1 MAQENG
7 TGARTP
13 AIYME
18 VTGKLAE
25 VKRKETARRLGEGIF
40 LVAALL
46 CSVLLV
52 SLGVEALAYLGTIPR
67 TILFALVVLFAV
79 GLAVWFIG
87 RHLGRLLG
95 ILRPEPD
102 AVTARKVGA
111 AFPSIKD
118 RLVNVLQ
125 LFPERDL
132 TTLYSVDLIDAS
144 FEDLRRDIAPIDF
157 ASIVDAKLMRKWGRV
172 AGLVAVAG
180 ITLVLLFPMAIRGAA
195 NRLWNYSETFS
206 APAPFELHVEPGN
219 REVVKGENV
228 QVVVRVTGSRPPQL
242 TLASK
247 PSGQVTFENHTL
259 VSAPDGSFRFM
270 FERLTTTTAYAVY
283 AGSVESDTYT
293 LTVADRP
300 IVKMLRLQ
308 LDPPKYTRLPPRAL
322 DDNVGDVTALRGTR
336 IGIQVETNKELA
348 EATLVF
354 SDKTETPLSVHEEKA
369 SGTLSLMSE
378 RTYHLRLRDKD
389 GTLNADPIEYTLRI
403 VPDAF
408 PTVTIAVP
416 GMNMD
421 IAENLS
427 LPMVFRI
434 TDDFGFSRLRLAYKL
449 VQSRYEKPAQDYT
462 FVTVPLPSGIGIEGL
477 VQFTWSLQSLS
488 LVPEDVVSY
497 YAEVFDNDV
506 VSGPKSAVSETY
518 TLRLPSLDE
527 VFADADKAHD
537 ASLESMK
544 ETMQR
549 AEEARKDLEDL
560 QQDLKKNREKLDWQD
575 QKKAEELV
583 KKYEDVRKN
592 MEDVNRTVDQMVNE
606 LQKNQVLSKET
617 LEKYQELQQMLA
629 QMDSPEFSEA
639 MKKLQQAMQQMSPEA
654 MKQALQQFSFSEE
667 NFRKGIERT
676 LNLLKRI
683 QIEQKVDEAVKRME
697 DLKKQQEDLQ
707 ARTEQTGLKEKDQSA
722 ELAQRQR
729 DLKEQA
735 GRLQKE
741 LDDLQKKM
749 EEFPGEMPLSSM
761 EKLNE
766 QMEKSELDK
775 QMSDVAQ
782 QMQQQQLEQALQGQ
796 QQAGQKMSQLGQQ
809 LQQVQ
814 QEMRQNQMRQVINE
828 MRRAMQDLLQ
838 LSQRQEELKG
848 QSQGLEANSP
858 KFRENAQEQMDV
870 LRDLGSVTER
880 LSGLSQKTFGVTPE
894 MGKSIGDAMRKMGE
908 AMQSLEQRNGS
919 AAGQQ
924 QTGAMGSLNEAAQM
938 VQNSI
943 NGMMQSGGQEGMG
956 MAGFMQRMQGISRQ
970 QQGINQGT
978 QNIGGMSQQQA
989 AEMARLAGEQGMVRK
1004 SLEQLAREAALS
1016 GQLSKMLG
1024 DLNRVAQDM
1033 RDVQT
1038 DLAQG
1043 NVNPETI
1050 QKQDRILS
1058 RLLDSQRSMRERD
1071 YEKKRKSA
1079 SGNSVARTSP
1089 GAIDLTTQEGR
1100 NRLRRDLLKAL
1111 EEGYSRD
1118 YEQLIKKYFE
1128 ALEESD
1134 RQNR

>member
-1 MAQENG
+1 M
-7 TGARTP
+7 GARVP
-13 AIYME
+13 GIYTE
-18 VTGKLAE
+18 VIDRLAQ
-25 VKRKETARRLGEGIF
+25 VKRKETVRRLLLGTVFVATVLCSALVIF
-40 LVAALL
+40 LA
-46 CSVLLV
+46 
-52 SLGVEALAYLGTIPR
+52 VEILAYLGTGPR
-67 TILFALVVLFAV
+67 TVLFVLFVVLACV
-79 GLAVWFIG
+79 LGVWYIV
-87 RHLGRLLG
+87 RPMGRLLG

-102 AVTARKVGA
+102 AVTARTVGT

-118 RLVNVLQ
+118 RLLNVLQ
-125 LFPERDL
+125 LYPERDS
-132 TTLYSVDLIDAS
+132 TRIYSVELIDAS
-144 FEDLRRDIAPIDF
+144 FDDLRRDIAPLDF
-157 ASIVDAKLMRKWGRV
+157 STIVDSTQMRSRGKILG
-172 AGLVAVAG
+172 AVVGVG
-180 ITLVLLFPMAIRGAA
+180 ILLFILFPTAFRGAA
-195 NRLWNYSETFS
+195 YRLWSYNESFA
-206 APAPFELHVEPGN
+206 APAPFEILVEPGN
-219 REVVKGENV
+219 KEVVKGESV
-228 QVVVRVTGSRPPQL
+228 QVIVHVSGTRPPLL

-247 PSGQVTFENHTL
+247 PIGQITFEDHTL
-259 VSAPDGSFRFM
+259 TPGPDGTFRYV
-270 FERLTTTTAYAVY
+270 FERLAATTTYAVH
-283 AGSVESDTYT
+283 AGPVQSESYV

-300 IVKMLRLQ
+300 VVKLLRLQ
-308 LDPPKYTRLPPRAL
+308 LEFPSYTKLPPRQL

-336 IGIQVETNKELA
+336 ILVQIETNKNLA
-348 EATLVF
+348 EAALVF
-354 SDKTETPLSVHEEKA
+354 NDKHVASLMVHGQKA
-369 SGTLSLMSE
+369 SGSLSLMNE
-378 RTYHLRLRDKD
+378 RTYHLRLSDSA
-389 GTLNADPIEYTLRI
+389 GTRNADPIEYTLRI

-408 PTVTIAVP
+408 PTVAIAAP

-421 IAENLS
+421 IAENIS

-449 VQSRYEKPAQDYT
+449 IQSRYEKPAADFTYI
-462 FVTVPLPSGIGIEGL
+462 TVPLPTGIGIEGL
-477 VQFTWSLQSLS
+477 VQYAWSLQSLS

-537 ASLESMK
+537 ANLDAMK
-544 ETMQR
+544 ETLQQ
-549 AEEARKDLEDL
+549 AEEAKKDLEDL
-560 QQDLKKNREKLDWQD
+560 RQDLKKNREKLDWQD
-575 QKKAEELV
+575 QKKAEDLV
-583 KKYEDVRKN
+583 KKYEDVRKK
-592 MEDVNRTVDQMVNE
+592 MDDVNRTVDQMVNE
-606 LQKNQVLSKET
+606 MQKNQVLSKET
-617 LEKYQELQQMLA
+617 LEKYQELQQMLS

-683 QIEQKVDEAVKRME
+683 QIEQKVDEAVKRVE

-707 ARTEQTGLKEKDQSA
+707 AKTEDSGLKDKPRSD
-722 ELAQRQR
+722 ELAQRQK
-729 DLKEQA
+729 DLKEQLE
-735 GRLQKE
+735 RLKKE
-741 LDDLQKKM
+741 LGDLQKKM
-749 EEFPGEMPLSSM
+749 EEFPGEMPLTAM

-766 QMEKSELDK
+766 EMEKSGLEK
-775 QMSDVAQ
+775 QLSEVAQ
-782 QMQQQQLEQALQGQ
+782 QMQQQQLQQALQGQ
-796 QQAGQKMSQLGQQ
+796 RQAGQKMSQMAQQ

-828 MRRAMQDLLQ
+828 MRRAMQDLLD
-838 LSQRQEELKG
+838 LSQRQEALKDE
-848 QSQGLEANSP
+848 SQGLEPNSP
-858 KFRENAQEQMDV
+858 KFRENAEQQMDV

-880 LSGLSQKTFGVTPE
+880 LSGLSQKTFGVTPD
-894 MGKSIGDAMRKMGE
+894 MGKSIGDAMRKMSE

-924 QTGAMGSLNEAAQM
+924 QAGAMGSLNEAAQM
-938 VQNSI
+938 IQNSI
-943 NGMMQSGGQEGMG
+943 NGMMQSGGQGGMG
-956 MAGFMQRMQGISRQ
+956 MAGFMQRMQGITRM
-970 QQGINQGT
+970 QQGVNQGT
-978 QNIGGMSQQQA
+978 QNLGGMSQQQA

-1033 RDVQT
+1033 REVQT

-1071 YEKKRKSA
+1071 YEKRRKSN
-1079 SGNSVARTSP
+1079 SGNNVARTSP
-1089 GAIDLTTQEGR
+1089 GAIDLSTQEGR

-1128 ALEESD
+1128 ALQEYD